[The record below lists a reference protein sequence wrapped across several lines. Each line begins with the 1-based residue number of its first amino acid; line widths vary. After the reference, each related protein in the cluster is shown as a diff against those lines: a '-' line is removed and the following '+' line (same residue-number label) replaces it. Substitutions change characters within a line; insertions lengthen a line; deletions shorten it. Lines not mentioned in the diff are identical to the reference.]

1 MRPVGEA
8 TVLNMG
14 PPAYKRVA
22 EKPLRTATTAKVCAP
37 NHQNLSHRVAG
48 SLSGGL
54 ARLWSASC
62 DELGGDH
69 VSADSPML
77 VSQICL
83 FGFCPSAL
91 AATNSLPRSFEPKRR
106 SPRLPRRSGEQESRG
121 YVELFLQRFLSAVV
135 VSTESARQAAS
146 VKECRSTYSRSA
158 WISSQCQRFDVLR
171 SKRQPPTPTNFKR
184 DRKIPPDE

>member
-1 MRPVGEA
+1 MCAESPKPQSSRCGIVVG
-8 TVLNMG
+8 
-14 PPAYKRVA
+14 RFSS
-22 EKPLRTATTAKVCAP
+22 R
-37 NHQNLSHRVAG
+37 LS
-48 SLSGGL
+48 
-54 ARLWSASC
+54 SASC

-83 FGFCPSAL
+83 FGFCPSAQ
-91 AATNSLPRSFEPKRR
+91 AATNSWPRSFEPKRR
-106 SPRLPRRSGEQESRG
+106 SPRWPRRSGEQESRG

-146 VKECRSTYSRSA
+146 VKECRWTYSRSA